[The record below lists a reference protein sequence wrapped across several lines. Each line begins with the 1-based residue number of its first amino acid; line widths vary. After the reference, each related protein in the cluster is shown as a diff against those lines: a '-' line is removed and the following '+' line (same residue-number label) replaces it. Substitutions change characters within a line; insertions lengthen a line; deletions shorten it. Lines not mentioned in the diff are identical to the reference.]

1 MLIVDNNFD
10 VVRNE
15 APTHHFCPNE
25 VVTKYK
31 LLQLFKSYFRPDI
44 IVKPINN
51 SNNEVSRTL
60 GTNFQKIKK
69 LFEYDHSMRDAIEEL
84 AKEILN

>member
-1 MLIVDNNFD
+1 
-10 VVRNE
+10 
-15 APTHHFCPNE
+15 
-25 VVTKYK
+25 
-31 LLQLFKSYFRPDI
+31 
-44 IVKPINN
+44 
-51 SNNEVSRTL
+51 VSRTL